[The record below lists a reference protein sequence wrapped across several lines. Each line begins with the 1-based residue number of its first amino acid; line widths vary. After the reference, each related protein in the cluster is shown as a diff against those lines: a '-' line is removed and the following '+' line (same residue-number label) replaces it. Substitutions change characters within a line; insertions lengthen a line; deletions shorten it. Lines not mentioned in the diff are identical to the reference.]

1 MTSKNIFGSWYY
13 LDQDWEEGD
22 EEKVSILSDSDGDF
36 YYELTL
42 PDGMEGDEAI
52 AFLFLDF
59 HGWLDYK
66 PDSLSYLDYLGM
78 LQKIFDIGVKSG
90 KREQL
95 KSLRQDLDNL
105 LDLEDASEDE
115 SED

>member
-59 HGWLDYK
+59 QIIVLQIFQSFDLKFNYLYK
-66 PDSLSYLDYLGM
+66 VILP
-78 LQKIFDIGVKSG
+78 K
-90 KREQL
+90 
-95 KSLRQDLDNL
+95 
-105 LDLEDASEDE
+105 
-115 SED
+115 